1 MKTKKILKNIG
12 TIPTSLFMEGRH
24 EMTEPKKEG
33 EHSILDVI
41 EEEPQ
46 KKGLHLENRHRA
58 RDCPMRFG
66 FHAFLGK
73 GPQAASPKKEV
84 SEGVAPIGNKDPQY
98 GDITDFAEK
107 FSIMAFNIS
116 YTDINHQVD
125 KVANLMSDNMM
136 SYYQEA
142 FLDPKWVAF
151 LSDNKAY
158 VSYQQIDRS
167 SVENTDGTHYWVKVI
182 GKNLYNSDARG
193 PSSQIELPFHLVV
206 VVKRDNG
213 KLIVTDFQRF

>member
-1 MKTKKILKNIG
+1 
-12 TIPTSLFMEGRH
+12 MEGRH
-24 EMTEPKKEG
+24 EMIEPKQEEG
-33 EHSILDVI
+33 HSILDVI
-41 EEEPQ
+41 EEEP
-46 KKGLHLENRHRA
+46 KKQGYTWKIIIGLVIA
-58 RDCPMRFG
+58 ICG
-66 FHAFLGK
+66 LGSTLFWGK
-73 GPQAASPKKEV
+73 TAQVVDSKKDV
-84 SEGVAPIGNKDPQY
+84 SSGSSPIGDKDPQNRE
-98 GDITDFAEK
+98 ITDFAEK

-116 YTDINHQVD
+116 YTDVNHQVD
-125 KVANLMSDNMM
+125 KVASLMSDNMM

-142 FLDPKWVAF
+142 FLDPKWIAF

-193 PSSQIELPFHLVV
+193 QGSQIELPFHLVV
-206 VVKRDNG
+206 VVKKDNG

>member
-1 MKTKKILKNIG
+1 
-12 TIPTSLFMEGRH
+12 
-24 EMTEPKKEG
+24 MTEPKKEG

-46 KKGLHLENRHRA
+46 KKGYTWKIVIGLVIAL
-58 RDCPMRFG
+58 CGLGSTLFW
-66 FHAFLGK
+66 GK

-116 YTDINHQVD
+116 YTDINHQVE

-158 VSYQQIDRS
+158 VSYQQIERS

>member
-1 MKTKKILKNIG
+1 
-12 TIPTSLFMEGRH
+12 
-24 EMTEPKKEG
+24 MTEPKKEEG
-33 EHSILDVI
+33 HSILDVI
-41 EEEPQ
+41 EEEP
-46 KKGLHLENRHRA
+46 KKSEYTGKIVIGLVIAL
-58 RDCPMRFG
+58 
-66 FHAFLGK
+66 LGLGSTFFWGK
-73 GPQAASPKKEV
+73 TGHVNDPKKEV
-84 SEGVAPIGNKDPQY
+84 SVGNTSGDPQY
-98 GDITDFAEK
+98 GDVTDFAEK
-107 FSIMAFNIS
+107 FSVMAFNIS

-158 VSYQQIDRS
+158 VSFQQIERS

-193 PSSQIELPFHLVV
+193 SGSQIEVPFHLVV
-206 VVKRDNG
+206 VVKRENG

>member
-1 MKTKKILKNIG
+1 MTETKKE
-12 TIPTSLFMEGRH
+12 EG
-24 EMTEPKKEG
+24 
-33 EHSILDVI
+33 HSILDVI
-41 EEEPQ
+41 EEEP
-46 KKGLHLENRHRA
+46 KKQGYTWKIIIGLVIAL
-58 RDCPMRFG
+58 CG
-66 FHAFLGK
+66 LGSTLFWGK
-73 GPQAASPKKEV
+73 TAQVVDSKKEV
-84 SEGVAPIGNKDPQY
+84 SSGGSPIGDKDPQNRE
-98 GDITDFAEK
+98 ITDFAEK

-116 YTDINHQVD
+116 YTDVNHQVD
-125 KVANLMSDNMM
+125 KVASLMSDNMM

-142 FLDPKWVAF
+142 FLDPKWIAF

-167 SVENTDGTHYWVKVI
+167 SIENTDGTHYWVKVI

>member
-1 MKTKKILKNIG
+1 
-12 TIPTSLFMEGRH
+12 
-24 EMTEPKKEG
+24 MTEPKKEEG
-33 EHSILDVI
+33 HSILDVI
-41 EEEPQ
+41 EEEP
-46 KKGLHLENRHRA
+46 KKQGYTWKIIIGLVIALI
-58 RDCPMRFG
+58 G
-66 FHAFLGK
+66 LGSTLFWGK
-73 GPQAASPKKEV
+73 TTQVVDSKKEV
-84 SEGVAPIGNKDPQY
+84 SSGGSPIGDKDPQNRE
-98 GDITDFAEK
+98 ITDFAEK

-116 YTDINHQVD
+116 YTDVNHQVD
-125 KVANLMSDNMM
+125 KVASLMSDNMM

-142 FLDPKWVAF
+142 FLDPKWIAF

>member
-1 MKTKKILKNIG
+1 
-12 TIPTSLFMEGRH
+12 
-24 EMTEPKKEG
+24 MTEPKKDEG
-33 EHSILDVI
+33 HSILDVI
-41 EEEPQ
+41 EEEP
-46 KKGLHLENRHRA
+46 KKQGYTWKIIIGLVIAL
-58 RDCPMRFG
+58 CG
-66 FHAFLGK
+66 LGSTLFWGK
-73 GPQAASPKKEV
+73 TAQVVDSKKEV
-84 SEGVAPIGNKDPQY
+84 SNGGSPIGDKDPQNRE
-98 GDITDFAEK
+98 ITDFAEK

-116 YTDINHQVD
+116 YTDVNHQVD
-125 KVANLMSDNMM
+125 KVASLMSDNMM

-142 FLDPKWVAF
+142 FLDPKWIAF

-167 SVENTDGTHYWVKVI
+167 SIENTDGTHYWVKVI

>member
-1 MKTKKILKNIG
+1 MTDTKK
-12 TIPTSLFMEGRH
+12 E
-24 EMTEPKKEG
+24 E

-41 EEEPQ
+41 EEEPK
-46 KKGLHLENRHRA
+46 KKGYAGKIIIGLVLVLV
-58 RDCPMRFG
+58 G
-66 FHAFLGK
+66 LGSTFFW
-73 GPQAASPKKEV
+73 GRTAHVADSKKEV
-84 SEGVAPIGNKDPQY
+84 SGGVSMTGDSQY
-98 GDITDFAEK
+98 GDITNFAEK
-107 FSIMAFNIS
+107 FAVMVFNIS

-158 VSYQQIDRS
+158 VCYQQIDRS
-167 SVENTDGTHYWVKVI
+167 SVESTDGTHYWVKII

-193 PSSQIELPFHLVV
+193 QGSQIELPFHLVV
-206 VVKRDNG
+206 VVKKENG

>member
-1 MKTKKILKNIG
+1 
-12 TIPTSLFMEGRH
+12 
-24 EMTEPKKEG
+24 MTEPKKEEG
-33 EHSILDVI
+33 HSILDVI
-41 EEEPQ
+41 EEEP
-46 KKGLHLENRHRA
+46 KKQGYTWKIVIGLVIALI
-58 RDCPMRFG
+58 G
-66 FHAFLGK
+66 LGSTLFWGK
-73 GPQAASPKKEV
+73 TAQVIDSKKDVSSGGSPV
-84 SEGVAPIGNKDPQY
+84 GDKDPQNRE
-98 GDITDFAEK
+98 ITDFAEK

-116 YTDINHQVD
+116 YTDVNHQVD
-125 KVANLMSDNMM
+125 KVASLMSDNMM

-142 FLDPKWVAF
+142 FLDPKWIAF

-167 SVENTDGTHYWVKVI
+167 SIENTDGTHYWVKVI

>member
-1 MKTKKILKNIG
+1 
-12 TIPTSLFMEGRH
+12 
-24 EMTEPKKEG
+24 MTEPKKEEG
-33 EHSILDVI
+33 HSILDVI
-41 EEEPQ
+41 EEEP
-46 KKGLHLENRHRA
+46 KKQGYTWKIIIGLVIALI
-58 RDCPMRFG
+58 G
-66 FHAFLGK
+66 LGSTLFWGK
-73 GPQAASPKKEV
+73 TAQVIDSKKDVSSGGSPV
-84 SEGVAPIGNKDPQY
+84 GDKDPQNRE
-98 GDITDFAEK
+98 ITDFAEK

-116 YTDINHQVD
+116 YTDVNHQVD
-125 KVANLMSDNMM
+125 KVASLMSDNMM

-142 FLDPKWVAF
+142 FLDPRWIAF

-167 SVENTDGTHYWVKVI
+167 SIENTDGTHYWVKVI

>member
-1 MKTKKILKNIG
+1 MI
-12 TIPTSLFMEGRH
+12 
-24 EMTEPKKEG
+24 EPKKEEG
-33 EHSILDVI
+33 HSILDVI
-41 EEEPQ
+41 EEEP
-46 KKGLHLENRHRA
+46 KKQGYTWKIIIGLVIA
-58 RDCPMRFG
+58 ICG
-66 FHAFLGK
+66 LGSTLFWGK
-73 GPQAASPKKEV
+73 TAQVVDSKKDV
-84 SEGVAPIGNKDPQY
+84 SSGGSPIGDKDPQTRE
-98 GDITDFAEK
+98 ITDFAEK

-116 YTDINHQVD
+116 YTDVNRQVD
-125 KVANLMSDNMM
+125 KVASLMSDNMM

-142 FLDPKWVAF
+142 FLDPKWIAF

-182 GKNLYNSDARG
+182 GKNLYNSDVRG

>member
-1 MKTKKILKNIG
+1 MAD
-12 TIPTSLFMEGRH
+12 S
-24 EMTEPKKEG
+24 
-33 EHSILDVI
+33 
-41 EEEPQ
+41 
-46 KKGLHLENRHRA
+46 
-58 RDCPMRFG
+58 
-66 FHAFLGK
+66 
-73 GPQAASPKKEV
+73 KKEV
-84 SEGVAPIGNKDPQY
+84 SGGGSQVVDKDPQY
-98 GDITDFAEK
+98 RDITDFAEK

-125 KVANLMSDNMM
+125 KVASLMSDNMM

-193 PSSQIELPFHLVV
+193 AGSQIELPFHLVV

>member
-1 MKTKKILKNIG
+1 
-12 TIPTSLFMEGRH
+12 
-24 EMTEPKKEG
+24 MTEPKKEEG
-33 EHSILDVI
+33 HSILDVI
-41 EEEPQ
+41 EEEP
-46 KKGLHLENRHRA
+46 KKQGYTWKIIIGLVIALI
-58 RDCPMRFG
+58 G
-66 FHAFLGK
+66 LGSTLFWGK
-73 GPQAASPKKEV
+73 TTQVVDSKKEV
-84 SEGVAPIGNKDPQY
+84 SSGGSPIGDKDPQNRE
-98 GDITDFAEK
+98 ITDFAEK

-116 YTDINHQVD
+116 YTDVNHQVD
-125 KVANLMSDNMM
+125 KVASLMSDNMM

-142 FLDPKWVAF
+142 FLDPKWIAF

-167 SVENTDGTHYWVKVI
+167 SIENTDGTHYWVKVI

-206 VVKRDNG
+206 VVKRDKG

>member
-1 MKTKKILKNIG
+1 
-12 TIPTSLFMEGRH
+12 
-24 EMTEPKKEG
+24 MTEPKKEEG
-33 EHSILDVI
+33 HSILDVI
-41 EEEPQ
+41 EEEP
-46 KKGLHLENRHRA
+46 KKQGYTWKIIIGLVIALI
-58 RDCPMRFG
+58 G
-66 FHAFLGK
+66 LGSTLFWGK
-73 GPQAASPKKEV
+73 TTQVVDSKKDVSSGGSPV
-84 SEGVAPIGNKDPQY
+84 GDKDPQNRE
-98 GDITDFAEK
+98 ITDFAEK

-116 YTDINHQVD
+116 YTDVNHQVD
-125 KVANLMSDNMM
+125 KVASLMSDNMM

-142 FLDPKWVAF
+142 FLDPRWIAF

>member
-1 MKTKKILKNIG
+1 
-12 TIPTSLFMEGRH
+12 
-24 EMTEPKKEG
+24 MTEPKKEDG
-33 EHSILDVI
+33 HDILDLLDK
-41 EEEPQ
+41 EPE
-46 KKGLHLENRHRA
+46 KKGYA
-58 RDCPMRFG
+58 GKIIFG
-66 FHAFLGK
+66 IVIALVGFGSTLFWGRSGHVAD
-73 GPQAASPKKEV
+73 SKKEV
-84 SEGVAPIGNKDPQY
+84 SGEKSQVVDKDPQTRE
-98 GDITDFAEK
+98 ITDFAEK

-116 YTDINHQVD
+116 YTDINRQVD

-142 FLDPKWVAF
+142 FLDPKWVGF
-151 LSDNKAY
+151 LTDTKAY

-193 PSSQIELPFHLVV
+193 PGSQIELPFHLVV
-206 VVKRDNG
+206 VVKKENG

>member
-1 MKTKKILKNIG
+1 
-12 TIPTSLFMEGRH
+12 
-24 EMTEPKKEG
+24 MTEPKKEEG
-33 EHSILDVI
+33 HSILDVI
-41 EEEPQ
+41 EEEP
-46 KKGLHLENRHRA
+46 KKQGYTWKIIIGLVIALI
-58 RDCPMRFG
+58 G
-66 FHAFLGK
+66 LGSTLFWGK
-73 GPQAASPKKEV
+73 TTQVVDSKKDVSSGGSPV
-84 SEGVAPIGNKDPQY
+84 GDKDPQNRE
-98 GDITDFAEK
+98 ITDFAEK

-116 YTDINHQVD
+116 YTDVNHQVD
-125 KVANLMSDNMM
+125 KVASLMSDNMM

-142 FLDPKWVAF
+142 FLDPKWIAF

-167 SVENTDGTHYWVKVI
+167 SIENTDGTHYWVKVI

>member
-1 MKTKKILKNIG
+1 
-12 TIPTSLFMEGRH
+12 
-24 EMTEPKKEG
+24 MTEPKKED
-33 EHSILDVI
+33 EHSILDLI
-41 EEEPQ
+41 EQEPK
-46 KKGLHLENRHRA
+46 KKGYTWKILIGLIVA
-58 RDCPMRFG
+58 VVG
-66 FHAFLGK
+66 LGSTLFWGK
-73 GPQAASPKKEV
+73 TAQVVDSKKDV
-84 SEGVAPIGNKDPQY
+84 SVGSSQTVGKDPQY
-98 GDITDFAEK
+98 GDVTDFAEK

-125 KVANLMSDNMM
+125 KVAGLMSDNMM

-193 PSSQIELPFHLVV
+193 QGSQIELPFHLVV
-206 VVKRDNG
+206 VVKKDNG

>member
-1 MKTKKILKNIG
+1 
-12 TIPTSLFMEGRH
+12 
-24 EMTEPKKEG
+24 MTEPKKEDG
-33 EHSILDVI
+33 HDILDLLDK
-41 EEEPQ
+41 EPE
-46 KKGLHLENRHRA
+46 KKGYA
-58 RDCPMRFG
+58 GKIIFG
-66 FHAFLGK
+66 IVIALVGFGSTLFWGRGAHVAD
-73 GPQAASPKKEV
+73 SKKEV
-84 SEGVAPIGNKDPQY
+84 SGGSVQVGDKDPQTRE
-98 GDITDFAEK
+98 ITDFAEK

-116 YTDINHQVD
+116 YTDINRQVD

-151 LSDNKAY
+151 LTDTKAY

-193 PSSQIELPFHLVV
+193 PGSQIELPFHLVV
-206 VVKRDNG
+206 VVKKENG

>member
-1 MKTKKILKNIG
+1 
-12 TIPTSLFMEGRH
+12 
-24 EMTEPKKEG
+24 MTEPKKEG

-46 KKGLHLENRHRA
+46 KKGYTGKIIIGLVIAL
-58 RDCPMRFG
+58 
-66 FHAFLGK
+66 LGLGSTIFWGK
-73 GPQAASPKKEV
+73 VPQVVSPHKEA
-84 SEGVAPIGNKDPQY
+84 SEGVAPVGNKDPQY

-116 YTDINHQVD
+116 YTDINHQVE
-125 KVANLMSDNMM
+125 KVANLMTDNMM

-158 VSYQQIDRS
+158 VSYQQIERS
-167 SVENTDGTHYWVKVI
+167 SVENTDGTHFWVKVI

>member
-1 MKTKKILKNIG
+1 
-12 TIPTSLFMEGRH
+12 
-24 EMTEPKKEG
+24 MTEPKKEEG
-33 EHSILDVI
+33 HSILDVI
-41 EEEPQ
+41 EEEP
-46 KKGLHLENRHRA
+46 KKQGYTWKIIIGLVIALI
-58 RDCPMRFG
+58 G
-66 FHAFLGK
+66 LGSTLFWGK
-73 GPQAASPKKEV
+73 TAQVVDSKKEV
-84 SEGVAPIGNKDPQY
+84 SSGGSPIGDKDPQNRE
-98 GDITDFAEK
+98 ITDFAEK

-116 YTDINHQVD
+116 YTDVNHQVD
-125 KVANLMSDNMM
+125 KVASLMSDNMM

-142 FLDPKWVAF
+142 FLDPKWIAF

>member
-1 MKTKKILKNIG
+1 
-12 TIPTSLFMEGRH
+12 
-24 EMTEPKKEG
+24 MTEPKKEG

-46 KKGLHLENRHRA
+46 KKGYTWKIVIGLVIAL
-58 RDCPMRFG
+58 CGLGSTLFW
-66 FHAFLGK
+66 GK

-116 YTDINHQVD
+116 YTDINHQVE

-142 FLDPKWVAF
+142 FLDPKWVASF
-151 LSDNKAY
+151 RTTRLMSPT
-158 VSYQQIDRS
+158 SRS
-167 SVENTDGTHYWVKVI
+167 NVQALRTQMGPII
-182 GKNLYNSDARG
+182 G
-193 PSSQIELPFHLVV
+193 
-206 VVKRDNG
+206 
-213 KLIVTDFQRF
+213 